1 MTEMTVCWLGQSNWT
16 LSTCTKLLENV
27 PFLSWVAEDGIPRDI
42 EASGFSVSQIWIRA
56 SYLHEGLHVW
66 ELCWEDQLVES
77 LEHLSS
83 GRHLLS
89 MLCASLIH
97 PYSYLH
103 DYPNLQPQV
112 TETQPGPTHNS
123 ESLALEGELL
133 VATPLCLS
141 LNLLN
146 GMNLVPLLSLED
158 LTVKIHESSPC
169 IKIIGYIPGKP
180 IENSLKQPPNWPCGK
195 FRHIC
200 ICGIITC

>member
-1 MTEMTVCWLGQSNWT
+1 M
-16 LSTCTKLLENV
+16 
-27 PFLSWVAEDGIPRDI
+27 
-42 EASGFSVSQIWIRA
+42 
-56 SYLHEGLHVW
+56 
-66 ELCWEDQLVES
+66 ES

-169 IKIIGYIPGKP
+169 IKIIGTSDDQQVHKNISVRKNHGEACRLKP
-180 IENSLKQPPNWPCGK
+180 Q
-195 FRHIC
+195 
-200 ICGIITC
+200 